1 MKQLCC
7 ILLFSVFSCALNAQG
22 GGLTEK
28 MALSFF
34 EAGDYEKAN
43 EYYSE
48 LYLQSPIAWYEQYYA
63 SLIGAKDY
71 VKAEKITRKL
81 LKQDKNAVHLY
92 IKLANLSSIQ
102 NDEKKAKEYKDKAL
116 KDLPATMFHIEKL
129 AETFKFYNQ
138 YDYAISTYNK
148 GKKLMPDYGFFYERA
163 EVYKLQNDL
172 QHMIEEYLDALDFRD
187 SELQNVQTQ
196 LQNSLGYDDVNGGI
210 NNPLLRQ
217 ELQRRI
223 QKNPNKEVFAEF
235 LIFILQ
241 QQRDFEGAFIQTKAL
256 DKRKNESGQRVM
268 SLASIIKANSQWELA
283 TRCYQY
289 VLDKGSASPY
299 SMMAG
304 LEILDV
310 EYKALTSQANPDKT
324 ALLELEKKL
333 EKGRTTYQRNAE
345 SVSIVK
351 NTASLKAYY
360 LDKVEEAVT
369 LLQEAIETPGIVPI
383 IQAEY
388 KIMLGDI
395 YLLNGQ
401 IWDASLLYS
410 QVEKTFKFEAIGNE
424 AKFRNAKLSYYA
436 GDFLWAKAQA
446 DILKGATAKLIAN
459 DALDLSLVISDA
471 IGVDTNEVPLQMFSS
486 AELLTRQ
493 HKYPMAIA
501 RMDSINSIFN
511 SHTLGD
517 DINYKKAQIFE
528 AQGKWNEA
536 EEMYKSIVE
545 YYSSEIY
552 GDDAMFKLAELYEF
566 KLKDTEKAKKTY
578 EDLIIKFPGSVYTV
592 ESRKRFRQLRGDA
605 INN

>member
-1 MKQLCC
+1 MKQL
-7 ILLFSVFSCALNAQG
+7 IFFLFLVFGSVSLRGQTTDLN
-22 GGLTEK
+22 EK
-28 MALSFF
+28 MAVTFLES
-34 EAGDYEKAN
+34 GDYEKAN
-43 EYYSE
+43 EYLVDLFAQAPNVWFEHYYYS
-48 LYLQSPIAWYEQYYA
+48 LVKV
-63 SLIGAKDY
+63 KDY
-71 VKAEKITRKL
+71 AKAEKITRKL
-81 LKQDKNAVHLY
+81 LKQDKSAAYLY
-92 IKLANLSSIQ
+92 VKIGNLYDLQ
-102 NDEKKAKEYKDKAL
+102 NDEKKAKEYFEKAI
-116 KDLPATMFHIEKL
+116 KELPPITFQIEKL
-129 AETFKFYNQ
+129 TTAFKAIQ
-138 YDYAISTYNK
+138 KYDYAIAGYNRAR
-148 GKKLMPDYGFFYERA
+148 KLTPDYPYFYERA
-163 EVYKLQNDL
+163 EVYKLQNDI
-172 QHMIEEYLDALDFRD
+172 QHMIEEYMDALDFRD

-256 DKRKNESGQRVM
+256 DKRKGESGQRVM
-268 SLASIIKANSQWELA
+268 SLASVIKANSQWELA
-283 TRCYQY
+283 SRCYQY

-333 EKGRTTYQRNAE
+333 EKGRLTYQRHSEN
-345 SVSIVK
+345 VSIVK

-369 LLQEAIETPGIVPI
+369 LLQEGIETPGLAPIV
-383 IQAEY
+383 QAEY

-395 YLLNGQ
+395 YLLNAQ

-471 IGVDTNEVPLQMFSS
+471 IGIDTNEVPLRMFSS
-486 AELLTRQ
+486 AELLSRQ
-493 HKYPMAIA
+493 HKYTEAIV
-501 RMDSINSIFN
+501 RMDSINAIFN

-528 AQGKWNEA
+528 AQGKWTDA